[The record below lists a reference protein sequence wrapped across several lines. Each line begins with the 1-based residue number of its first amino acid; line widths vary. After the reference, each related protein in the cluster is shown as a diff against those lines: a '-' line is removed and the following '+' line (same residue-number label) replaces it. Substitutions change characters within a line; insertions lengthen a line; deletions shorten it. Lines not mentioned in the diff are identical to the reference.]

1 MVFDR
6 LRSDLVFGIRQQLKT
21 PANTLVIILTLALG
35 IAATSVSF
43 SLVNGFFIRPL
54 PIQNPERL
62 VRLYNT
68 YTNGFQYFTVSYPDF
83 EDMRALRDV
92 FSDAVLEE
100 PAAFSVGVAGAAER
114 IWGEFVSERYFS
126 VLGVTP
132 QSGRFFA
139 PQEESAGE
147 RVVVVTGGL
156 WKRRFAAMPSA
167 VNATLMINGQRFRVV
182 GIAPDGFGGT
192 TLGFVPDFWIPIASR
207 GAMRLADGRTNRS
220 GRGYFALA
228 RLQPGATLARARAE
242 LDALALRLQREY
254 PISNT
259 GVRFTALPESEGR
272 VFPMFRGA
280 ILGASA
286 AVLVVAFLVLLLACA
301 NVAGVLMVRAA
312 SRRTEIGVRLALG
325 ASRRRIVAQ
334 LLTEAASL
342 AIAAGALGILLAW
355 QATTFLSAIRVTIA
369 RGAPVSVDV
378 ALDATVLAVSVVVV
392 IATAIVFGLGPAMEA
407 SQSDLVV
414 ALKDGETRGGFR
426 PSRLRHML
434 VAGQV
439 ALSMLL
445 LAGGGLF
452 VRSLQH
458 VRQIDLGFDPAGL
471 VTTTI
476 DLKLQGY
483 SADDATRF
491 WDRLLRELQ
500 RLPRTQ
506 SVSLTTRVP
515 LDLGIVGTRL
525 GPDGTQAGDGA
536 NWATL
541 EYAVVDP
548 DYFQTLRIPVLEGRA
563 FADRDTRGSAPVIIL
578 NDVVAHQFWPGERA
592 VGRRVVNANGDRYE
606 VVGVVRRSKYMSV
619 GEDPKPYVYFPIA
632 RQGASAAGARSL
644 IARGT
649 GGTATYLREMTA
661 AIHAIAPDVA
671 LYETATLTDRVTKSM
686 APAIGGATSLS
697 IVGLMALV
705 LTSLG
710 LYGTIAQTVSRRT
723 YEIGVR
729 RALGARDRDVV
740 LLVIG
745 EAMLLVIAGVGVG
758 VSGGFAAAPLLRSLL
773 YDVDRFDPVVFGL
786 APLVLLAVCA
796 AASWI
801 PVWRAVRINAAT
813 ALRYE

>member
-1 MVFDR
+1 MLFDQ
-6 LRSDLVFGIRQQLKT
+6 LRGDLAFGIRQQLKT
-21 PANTLVIILTLALG
+21 PANSLVIILTLALG

-54 PIQNPERL
+54 PIHHPERL

-126 VLGVTP
+126 VLGVMP
-132 QSGRFFA
+132 RSGRFFA

-147 RVVVVTGGL
+147 RVVVVSDGL

-167 VNATLMINGQRFRVV
+167 VNAALTINGQRFRVV
-182 GIAPDGFGGT
+182 GVAPEGFGGT
-192 TLGFVPDFWIPIASR
+192 TLGFVPDLWVPIAAR
-207 GAMRLADGRTNRS
+207 GAMWPGEGRNKR
-220 GRGYFALA
+220 GGGGYFALA
-228 RLQPGATLARARAE
+228 RLQRGATLAQARAE

-272 VFPMFRGA
+272 VFPLFRGA

-286 AVLVVAFLVLLLACA
+286 AVFVVALLVLLLACA
-301 NVAGVLMVRAA
+301 NVAGVLTVRAA

-325 ASRRRIVAQ
+325 ASRRRIVVQ

-355 QATTFLSAIRVTIA
+355 QATTFLSAIRVTIS
-369 RGAPVSVDV
+369 RGAPVNVNV

-392 IATAIVFGLGPAMEA
+392 IATAIVFGLGPAIEA

-414 ALKDGETRGGFR
+414 ALKDGDTRGGLR
-426 PSRLRHML
+426 PSRLRHLL

-439 ALSMLL
+439 ALSMVL

-458 VRQIDLGFDPAGL
+458 VRHVDLGFDPTGL

-483 SADDATRF
+483 SADDSTRF
-491 WDRLLRELQ
+491 WDRLLREVQ

-525 GPDGTQAGDGA
+525 GPEGTQAGDGA

-548 DYFQTLRIPVLEGRA
+548 DYFRTLRIPVLEGRV
-563 FADRDTRGSAPVIIL
+563 FGDRDTRGSPPVIIL

-592 VGRRVVNANGDRYE
+592 IGRRVVNANGDRYE

-619 GEDPKPYVYFPIA
+619 GEDPKPYVYFPLA
-632 RQGASAAGARSL
+632 RQGAGAAGIVAR
-644 IARGT
+644 AT
-649 GGTATYLREMTA
+649 GDAGTYLREMTA

-671 LYETATLTDRVTKSM
+671 LYETATLADRVMKSM

-758 VSGGFAAAPLLRSLL
+758 VSGGFAAAPLLRNLL
-773 YDVDRFDPVVFGL
+773 YNVDRFDPLVFGL
-786 APLVLLAVCA
+786 APLVLLVVCVV
-796 AASWI
+796 ASWI
-801 PVWRAVRINAAT
+801 PTWRAVRINAAT

>member
-1 MVFDR
+1 MWFDR
-6 LRSDLVFGIRQQLKT
+6 LRGDFAFGIRQQLKT
-21 PANTLVIILTLALG
+21 PANSLVIIVTLALG
-35 IAATSVSF
+35 IAATSISF

-54 PIQNPERL
+54 PIHQPERL

-126 VLGVTP
+126 VLGVMP
-132 QSGRFFA
+132 RSGRFFA

-147 RVVVVTGGL
+147 RVVVVSDGL

-167 VNATLMINGQRFRVV
+167 VNAALTINGQRFRVV
-182 GIAPDGFGGT
+182 GIAPEGFGGT
-192 TLGFVPDFWIPIASR
+192 TLGFVPDLWVPIAAR
-207 GAMRLADGRTNRS
+207 RAMWPGDGRNKR
-220 GRGYFALA
+220 GGGGYFALA
-228 RLQPGATLARARAE
+228 RLQPGATLAQARAE

-272 VFPMFRGA
+272 VFPLFRGA

-286 AVLVVAFLVLLLACA
+286 AVFVVALLVLLLACA

-342 AIAAGALGILLAW
+342 AIAAGALGIVLAW
-355 QATTFLSAIRVTIA
+355 QATTFLSAIRVTIS
-369 RGAPVSVDV
+369 RGAPVNVNV

-392 IATAIVFGLGPAMEA
+392 IATAIVFGLGPAIEA

-414 ALKDGETRGGFR
+414 ALKDGDTRGGLR
-426 PSRLRHML
+426 PSRLRHLL

-458 VRQIDLGFDPAGL
+458 VRHVDLGFDPTGL

-483 SADDATRF
+483 SADDSTRF
-491 WDRLLRELQ
+491 WDRLLREVQ

-525 GPDGTQAGDGA
+525 GPEGTQAGDGA

-563 FADRDTRGSAPVIIL
+563 FGDRDTRGSPPVIIL

-592 VGRRVVNANGDRYE
+592 IGRRVVNANGDRYE

-619 GEDPKPYVYFPIA
+619 GEDPKPYVYFPLA
-632 RQGASAAGARSL
+632 RQGAGAAG
-644 IARGT
+644 IVARGT
-649 GGTATYLREMTA
+649 GDAGTYLREMTA
-661 AIHAIAPDVA
+661 AIHAIAPDLA
-671 LYETATLTDRVTKSM
+671 LYETATLADRVMKSM

-758 VSGGFAAAPLLRSLL
+758 VSGGFAAAPLLRNLL
-773 YDVDRFDPVVFGL
+773 YNVDRFDPLVFGL
-786 APLVLLAVCA
+786 APLVLLVVCVV
-796 AASWI
+796 ASWI
-801 PVWRAVRINAAT
+801 PTWRAVRINAAT

>member
-1 MVFDR
+1 MLFDQ
-6 LRSDLVFGIRQQLKT
+6 LRGDLAFGIRQQLKT
-21 PANTLVIILTLALG
+21 PANSLVIILTLALG

-54 PIQNPERL
+54 PIHHPERL

-126 VLGVTP
+126 VLGVMP
-132 QSGRFFA
+132 RSGRFFA

-147 RVVVVTGGL
+147 RVVVVSDGL

-167 VNATLMINGQRFRVV
+167 VNAALTINGQRFRVV
-182 GIAPDGFGGT
+182 GVAPEGFGGT
-192 TLGFVPDFWIPIASR
+192 TLGFVPDLWVPIAAR
-207 GAMRLADGRTNRS
+207 GAMWPGEGRNKR
-220 GRGYFALA
+220 GGGGYFALA
-228 RLQPGATLARARAE
+228 RLQRGATLAQARAE

-272 VFPMFRGA
+272 VFPLFRGA

-286 AVLVVAFLVLLLACA
+286 AVFVVALLVLLLACA
-301 NVAGVLMVRAA
+301 NVAGVLTVRAA

-325 ASRRRIVAQ
+325 ASRRRIVVQ

-342 AIAAGALGILLAW
+342 AIAAGALGIVLAW
-355 QATTFLSAIRVTIA
+355 QATTFLSAIRVTIS
-369 RGAPVSVDV
+369 RGAPVNVNV

-392 IATAIVFGLGPAMEA
+392 IATAIVFGLGPAIEA

-414 ALKDGETRGGFR
+414 ALKDGDTRGGLR
-426 PSRLRHML
+426 PSRLRHLL

-458 VRQIDLGFDPAGL
+458 VRHVDLGFDPTGL

-483 SADDATRF
+483 SADDSTRF
-491 WDRLLRELQ
+491 WDRLLREVQ

-525 GPDGTQAGDGA
+525 GPEGTQAGDGA

-548 DYFQTLRIPVLEGRA
+548 DYFRTLRIPVLEGRA
-563 FADRDTRGSAPVIIL
+563 FGDRDTRGSPPVIIL

-592 VGRRVVNANGDRYE
+592 IGRRVVNANGDRYE

-619 GEDPKPYVYFPIA
+619 GEDPKPYVYFPLA
-632 RQGASAAGARSL
+632 RQGAGAAG
-644 IARGT
+644 IVARGT
-649 GGTATYLREMTA
+649 GDAGTYLREMTA
-661 AIHAIAPDVA
+661 AIHAIAPDLA
-671 LYETATLTDRVTKSM
+671 LYETATLADRVMKSM

-758 VSGGFAAAPLLRSLL
+758 VSVGFATAPLLRNLL
-773 YDVDRFDPVVFGL
+773 YNVDRFDPLVFGL
-786 APLVLLAVCA
+786 APLVLLVVCVV
-796 AASWI
+796 ASWI
-801 PVWRAVRINAAT
+801 PTWRAVRINAAT

>member
-1 MVFDR
+1 M
-6 LRSDLVFGIRQQLKT
+6 S
-21 PANTLVIILTLALG
+21 LG
-35 IAATSVSF
+35 
-43 SLVNGFFIRPL
+43 
-54 PIQNPERL
+54 
-62 VRLYNT
+62 
-68 YTNGFQYFTVSYPDF
+68 
-83 EDMRALRDV
+83 
-92 FSDAVLEE
+92 
-100 PAAFSVGVAGAAER
+100 
-114 IWGEFVSERYFS
+114 
-126 VLGVTP
+126 
-132 QSGRFFA
+132 
-139 PQEESAGE
+139 
-147 RVVVVTGGL
+147 
-156 WKRRFAAMPSA
+156 
-167 VNATLMINGQRFRVV
+167 
-182 GIAPDGFGGT
+182 
-192 TLGFVPDFWIPIASR
+192 
-207 GAMRLADGRTNRS
+207 DGRTNRG

-228 RLQPGATLARARAE
+228 RLQPGATLAQARAA

-272 VFPMFRGA
+272 VFPLFRGA

-286 AVLVVAFLVLLLACA
+286 AVLVVALLVLLLACA

-312 SRRTEIGVRLALG
+312 SRRTEIGVRMALG
-325 ASRRRIVAQ
+325 ASRRRIIAQ

-342 AIAAGALGILLAW
+342 ATAAGALGILLAW
-355 QATTFLSAIRVTIA
+355 QATTFLSAIRVTIS
-369 RGAPVSVDV
+369 RGAPVNVNV
-378 ALDATVLAVSVVVV
+378 ALDGTVLAVSVVVV
-392 IATAIVFGLGPAMEA
+392 IATAIVFGLGPAIEA

-414 ALKDGETRGGFR
+414 ALKDGDTRGGLR
-426 PSRLRHML
+426 RSRLRHLL

-458 VRQIDLGFDPAGL
+458 VRHIDLGFDPTGL
-471 VTTTI
+471 VTTMI

-483 SADDATRF
+483 SADDSTRF
-491 WDRLLRELQ
+491 WGRLLREVQ

-525 GPDGTQAGDGA
+525 GPEGTQAGDGA

-563 FADRDTRGSAPVIIL
+563 FGDRDTRGSAPVIIL

-592 VGRRVVNANGDRYE
+592 AGRRVVNAEGDRYE

-619 GEDPKPYVYFPIA
+619 GEDPKPYVYFPLA
-632 RQGASAAGARSL
+632 RQGALAGGI

-649 GGTATYLREMTA
+649 GDAGTYLREMTA

-671 LYETATLTDRVTKSM
+671 LYETGTMADRVRKSM

-758 VSGGFAAAPLLRSLL
+758 VSGGFAAAPLLRNLL
-773 YDVDRFDPVVFGL
+773 YDVDRFDPLVFGL
-786 APLVLLAVCA
+786 APLILLAVCA
-796 AASWI
+796 SASWI
-801 PVWRAVRINAAT
+801 PAWRAVRINAAT